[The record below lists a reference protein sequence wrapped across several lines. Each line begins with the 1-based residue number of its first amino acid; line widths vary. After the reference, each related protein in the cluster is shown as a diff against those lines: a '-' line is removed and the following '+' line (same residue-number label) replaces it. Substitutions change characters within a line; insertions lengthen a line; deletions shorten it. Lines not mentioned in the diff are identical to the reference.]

1 MSTNPNM
8 KQSCS
13 ITAEHRV
20 LALLL
25 RRECR
30 YTYILSGQKMQLI
43 PARSPDLNPV
53 KNLFN
58 IVSKC
63 IEAEILDQDIIHQS
77 WDEFVQERVKFHV
90 WSVSREQI
98 YIDKTIASMPKKVK
112 DIIKLKGPRTKY

>member
-1 MSTNPNM
+1 
-8 KQSCS
+8 
-13 ITAEHRV
+13 
-20 LALLL
+20 
-25 RRECR
+25 
-30 YTYILSGQKMQLI
+30 MQLI